1 LFWEQLSIKE
11 KQREHSDK
19 KHTPIPLYMRLNG
32 CMFITL
38 DDLISELKMT
48 TIIKFIAKEFQQFRR
63 DPKMFGI
70 ILVAPVIQ
78 LIFLGYAANL
88 DVENV
93 KMVVFDQDRTS
104 TSREFI
110 KRFTG
115 SGYFEIVDNV
125 SSYKELETKIDRAE
139 AILGLVISQDFEKN
153 IARRQPASLQ
163 AIFEGSD
170 GNQAAIAA
178 GYVQMI
184 VAKYSKDIVTEFMN
198 ISGRKISHAGN
209 LSAEVRVWYNPE
221 MKTRNY
227 MVPGIVGLLVSLV
240 TLVLT
245 SLAIVKEKEIG
256 TMEQLIVTPIKPYQ
270 LIAGKLIPFTILGLI
285 SVIIVLLAMRI
296 IFAIPVKGSEP
307 FLLFSALLY
316 ILSTLGI
323 GLFISTISKTQQQ
336 AMMIAIFAVMMPMI
350 FLSGFAFPIEN
361 MPKVIQ
367 FISHIIPLKYFNTII
382 RGVILK
388 GLGFVDLWFEAL
400 ILLMMGLVILFLS
413 ANRFHKKLE

>member
-1 LFWEQLSIKE
+1 MK
-11 KQREHSDK
+11 
-19 KHTPIPLYMRLNG
+19 
-32 CMFITL
+32 
-38 DDLISELKMT
+38 

-70 ILVAPVIQ
+70 ILIAPVIQ
-78 LIFLGYAANL
+78 LIFLGYAVNL
-88 DVENV
+88 DVEIV
-93 KMVVFDQDRTS
+93 KIVVFDQDKTI

-110 KRFTG
+110 NRFTS

-125 SSYKELETKIDRAE
+125 SSYKELENKIDLAD
-139 AILGLVISQDFEKN
+139 AILGLVISNNFEKD
-153 IARRQPASLQ
+153 IAGKQPAPLQ
-163 AIFEGSD
+163 AIFDGSD
-170 GNQAAIAA
+170 GNQASIAA

-184 VAKYSKDIVTEFMN
+184 VTKYSKDVVSEFMN
-198 ISGRKISHAGN
+198 LSGRKISPAGN

-270 LIAGKLIPFTILGLI
+270 LIAGKLIPFTILGLV

-361 MPKVIQ
+361 MPKIIQ
-367 FISHIIPLKYFNTII
+367 SVSYVIPLRYFNTII

-388 GLGFVDLWFEAL
+388 GLGFADLWFEAVVL
-400 ILLMMGLVILFLS
+400 FSMGVSILFLS
-413 ANRFHKKLE
+413 ANRFQKKLD

>member
-1 LFWEQLSIKE
+1 
-11 KQREHSDK
+11 
-19 KHTPIPLYMRLNG
+19 MN
-32 CMFITL
+32 
-38 DDLISELKMT
+38 

-70 ILVAPVIQ
+70 ILIAPVIQ
-78 LIFLGYAANL
+78 LIFLGYAVNL

-104 TSREFI
+104 ASREFVNN
-110 KRFTG
+110 FTS
-115 SGYFEIVDNV
+115 SGYFEIVDYV
-125 SSYKELETKIDRAE
+125 SSYKELENKIDRAD
-139 AILGLVISQDFEKN
+139 AILGLVISNDFEKN
-153 IARRQPASLQ
+153 IARGQPAPLQ

-170 GNQAAIAA
+170 GNQASIAA

-184 VAKYSKDIVTEFMN
+184 VTKYSKDVVTEFMN
-198 ISGRKISHAGN
+198 LSGRKISPAGN

-270 LIAGKLIPFTILGLI
+270 LIAGKLIPFTVMGLI

-361 MPKVIQ
+361 MPKIIQ
-367 FISHIIPLKYFNTII
+367 SVSYVIPLRYFNTII

-388 GLGFVDLWFEAL
+388 GLGFADLWFEAVVL
-400 ILLMMGLVILFLS
+400 FSMGVSILFLS
-413 ANRFHKKLE
+413 ANRFQKKLD